1 MQDGTKVFTGS
12 CDKTAK
18 MWDLNSNQTV
28 QIAQV
33 SVIKPTGQLLNFDAP
48 SDRGLPW
55 FRIYYSQHKWKKLEQ
70 NEIILAAVLATSV
83 FHLTLCSLGV
93 TFAVC

>member
-33 SVIKPTGQLLNFDAP
+33 SVIKPTGQLLNFDTP

-55 FRIYYSQHKWKKLEQ
+55 FRIYYSQHFSQMEKAGAK
-70 NEIILAAVLATSV
+70 
-83 FHLTLCSLGV
+83 
-93 TFAVC
+93 